1 MGETIDMKRI
11 EKYKNERNKSYW
23 ISVTIVLGILF
34 VVAFSVTTSIL
45 ILKENNQVRD
55 FILNYDKTKQV
66 YNLQQDF
73 LGGNLNDNN

>member
-1 MGETIDMKRI
+1 MKRI

-23 ISVTIVLGILF
+23 ISVTIVLVILF
-34 VVAFSVTTSIL
+34 LLAFNVTTSIL

>member
-1 MGETIDMKRI
+1 MKRI

-23 ISVTIVLGILF
+23 ISVTIALGALF

-73 LGGNLNDNN
+73 LGGDLNDNN

>member
-1 MGETIDMKRI
+1 MKRI

-45 ILKENNQVRD
+45 ILKENN
-55 FILNYDKTKQV
+55 
-66 YNLQQDF
+66 
-73 LGGNLNDNN
+73 

>member
-1 MGETIDMKRI
+1 MKRI

-73 LGGNLNDNN
+73 LGGNLDDNN

>member
-1 MGETIDMKRI
+1 MKRI

-23 ISVTIVLGILF
+23 ISVTIVLGIL
-34 VVAFSVTTSIL
+34 VAFSVITSIL

>member
-1 MGETIDMKRI
+1 MKRI

-73 LGGNLNDNN
+73 LGGNLNDNNYL

>member
-1 MGETIDMKRI
+1 MKRI

-34 VVAFSVTTSIL
+34 VVAFNVTTSIL
-45 ILKENNQVRD
+45 ILKENNQVRN

>member
-1 MGETIDMKRI
+1 MKRI

>member
-1 MGETIDMKRI
+1 MKRI
-11 EKYKNERNKSYW
+11 KKYKNERNKSYW

-34 VVAFSVTTSIL
+34 VVAFNVTTSIL

>member
-1 MGETIDMKRI
+1 MKRI

-55 FILNYDKTKQV
+55 FILNYDKPKQV

>member
-1 MGETIDMKRI
+1 MKRI

-23 ISVTIVLGILF
+23 ISVTIVLGVLF
-34 VVAFSVTTSIL
+34 VVAFNVTTSIL

>member
-1 MGETIDMKRI
+1 MKRI

-45 ILKENNQVRD
+45 
-55 FILNYDKTKQV
+55 NYDKTKQV

>member
-1 MGETIDMKRI
+1 MKRI

-34 VVAFSVTTSIL
+34 VVAFNVTTSIL

>member
-1 MGETIDMKRI
+1 MKRI
-11 EKYKNERNKSYW
+11 EKYKNERKKSYW

-34 VVAFSVTTSIL
+34 VVAFNVTTSIL

>member
-1 MGETIDMKRI
+1 MKRI

-23 ISVTIVLGILF
+23 ISVAIVLGILF

>member
-1 MGETIDMKRI
+1 MKRI

-34 VVAFSVTTSIL
+34 VVAFSVTTSIF

>member
-1 MGETIDMKRI
+1 MKRI

-34 VVAFSVTTSIL
+34 VVAFNVTTSIL

-66 YNLQQDF
+66 YNLHQDF